1 MHVYESV
8 ASNADEIEAELKRL
22 GRWME
27 NPLPDECFIDMG
39 AFGSNTMGFEQ
50 WLQFVLIPRIREI
63 IKEKSDFPVGSNL
76 APYGIRYFD
85 GDTNAGTL
93 QDILYSLDQLI
104 NQKPESSFISNE
116 QQVSIPA
123 LPMVSLDDTNIP
135 SVLYSIAEVL
145 PQFELK
151 DLESQL
157 QTFDT
162 FLSILSPTVRTT
174 ISDMLKKAADQ
185 TVEPE
190 CKRRIE
196 QAAQDVA
203 DGKRAAPPYNH
214 EEAMKKYQEEYKKNY
229 PPEPN
234 SSS

>member
-1 MHVYESV
+1 MHMYELVS
-8 ASNADEIEAELKRL
+8 SKADEIEAELKRL

-27 NPLPDECFIDMG
+27 NPLPDECFINMG
-39 AFGSNTMGFEQ
+39 AFGSNTMSFEQ

-63 IKEKSDFPVGSNL
+63 VKEQSDFPAGSNL
-76 APYGIRYFD
+76 APYGVRYFD
-85 GDTNAGTL
+85 GDTNVATL
-93 QDILYSLDQLI
+93 QDILYSLDLLI
-104 NQKPESSFISNE
+104 NQKTESTVIYTP
-116 QQVSIPA
+116 QQVSIAAP
-123 LPMVSLDDTNIP
+123 PTVSLGDTTIP

-162 FLSILSPTVRTT
+162 FLSILSPAVRPTL
-174 ISDMLKKAADQ
+174 SAMLKKAADQ

-190 CKRRIE
+190 CKKRIE

-203 DGKRAAPPYNH
+203 DGRRAAPPYNH
-214 EEAMKKYQEEYKKNY
+214 DEAIKKNQEEHRKNF
-229 PPEPN
+229 PPL
-234 SSS
+234 

>member
-1 MHVYESV
+1 MHIYELV
-8 ASNADEIEAELKRL
+8 ASKADEIEVELKRM

-27 NPLPDECFIDMG
+27 NPLPDEYFVDMG

-50 WLQFVLIPRIREI
+50 WLQFVLIPRIREVVQ
-63 IKEKSDFPVGSNL
+63 EKSNFPAGSNL

-85 GDTNAGTL
+85 GDTNAKTL

-104 NQKPESSFISNE
+104 NQKQESTVVHTT
-116 QQVSIPA
+116 QHVSIPA
-123 LPMVSLDDTNIP
+123 PPTVSLGDTNIP

-145 PQFELK
+145 PNFELK

-162 FLSILSPTVRTT
+162 FLSILSPTVRPT
-174 ISDMLKKAADQ
+174 ISALLKKAADQ
-185 TVEPE
+185 TDEDE
-190 CKRRIE
+190 CKKRIE

-214 EEAMKKYQEEYKKNY
+214 EESIKKHQDEHRKNF
-229 PPEPN
+229 P
-234 SSS
+234 SQLS

>member
-1 MHVYESV
+1 MHVYELV
-8 ASNADEIEAELKRL
+8 ASKADEIEAELKRL

-27 NPLPDECFIDMG
+27 NPLPDECFIEMG

-63 IKEKSDFPVGSNL
+63 IEEKSDFPAGSNL

-85 GDTNAGTL
+85 GDINAEPL

-104 NQKPESSFISNE
+104 NQKQESTFIHTA
-116 QQVSIPA
+116 QQVSTPA
-123 LPMVSLDDTNIP
+123 TVSLGDTTIP
-135 SVLYSIAEVL
+135 TVLYSIAEVL
-145 PQFELK
+145 PQFDLK

-162 FLSILSPTVRTT
+162 FLSILSPTVRPA
-174 ISDMLKKAADQ
+174 ISAMLKKAADQ

-190 CKRRIE
+190 CKKRIE
-196 QAAQDVA
+196 QAAQAVA
-203 DGKRAAPPYNH
+203 DGKPAAPPYDH
-214 EEAMKKYQEEYKKNY
+214 DEAMKKYQEEHRKNF
-229 PPEPN
+229 PPP
-234 SSS
+234 SS

>member
-1 MHVYESV
+1 MHVYVLV
-8 ASNADEIEAELKRL
+8 ASKAGDIEAELKPL

-27 NPLPDECFIDMG
+27 NSLPDECFIDMG

-50 WLQFVLIPRIREI
+50 WLPFALIPRIREI
-63 IKEKSDFPVGSNL
+63 IEEKSDFPGGSNL

-85 GDTNAGTL
+85 GDTSSETL

-104 NQKPESSFISNE
+104 NQKPESTFIHTA
-116 QQVSIPA
+116 QQVSIPTP
-123 LPMVSLDDTNIP
+123 PMVSLGDTNIP

-145 PQFELK
+145 PQFDLK

-162 FLSILSPTVRTT
+162 FSKYFTATVRPT
-174 ISDMLKKAADQ
+174 ISAMLKKAADQ

-190 CKRRIE
+190 CKKRIE
-196 QAAQDVA
+196 QAAQAVA
-203 DGKRAAPPYNH
+203 DGKRAASPYDH
-214 EEAMKKYQEEYKKNY
+214 EEAMKKYQEEHRKNF
-229 PPEPN
+229 PPP
-234 SSS
+234 SF